1 MELPVFSQTE
11 KDEFFE
17 FFYKK
22 FYQMNFGSLS
32 KSDIEL
38 FVFHFFIEKLR
49 KLNSVG
55 NAVNETKLSD
65 FKLACQLGVTPQ
77 KIRNLKLKERLIYP
91 SSEYDWRKQFLQI
104 SGEARYDPDKKR
116 VIMNISDNW
125 LFVNIQDFLED
136 KGEPVEIQLNGK
148 ILQIPVPYYVDLM
161 VEAHSANNESFRKE
175 VVKKLQSL
183 SPELKKLDVKKIGLS
198 IKNAAIDI
206 TTLGANLVTM
216 IPQLS
221 ILVGNAT

>member
-1 MELPVFSQTE
+1 
-11 KDEFFE
+11 
-17 FFYKK
+17 
-22 FYQMNFGSLS
+22 
-32 KSDIEL
+32 
-38 FVFHFFIEKLR
+38 
-49 KLNSVG
+49 
-55 NAVNETKLSD
+55 
-65 FKLACQLGVTPQ
+65 
-77 KIRNLKLKERLIYP
+77 
-91 SSEYDWRKQFLQI
+91 
-104 SGEARYDPDKKR
+104 
-116 VIMNISDNW
+116 MNISDNW

-161 VEAHSANNESFRKE
+161 VEVHSINNEPFRKN

-183 SPELKKLDVKKIGLS
+183 SPELKKLDAKKIGLS